1 MEVVLDE
8 QKATARTS
16 LRTCAPTL
24 TANNRQQ
31 HATILCILM
40 ALHSRVDR
48 APPANNTTEISLLP
62 RDPKRSACSTCC
74 DPGVHVQSF
83 TSPRRHKGG
92 LSTSVPQGCFTR
104 VHYRILHVLHMSRR
118 MCVRSAHAGR
128 ARPFSPGARRIDL
141 PPPHFNTSP
150 TLGQALAKNTRRRS
164 TWMRKLEEG

>member
-1 MEVVLDE
+1 MTGQREILISIQGCDDDRRGALGIVLPATSRRTCGRIAQWRTRWTNDPAARHGKSMEVVLDE

-74 DPGVHVQSF
+74 
-83 TSPRRHKGG
+83 
-92 LSTSVPQGCFTR
+92 
-104 VHYRILHVLHMSRR
+104 
-118 MCVRSAHAGR
+118 
-128 ARPFSPGARRIDL
+128 
-141 PPPHFNTSP
+141 
-150 TLGQALAKNTRRRS
+150 
-164 TWMRKLEEG
+164 